1 MNRSG
6 ALLVVSV
13 AMMGCGSSQP
23 DSEHLGDVA
32 WHEARWSEAV
42 ADYKAAGNTPDLLA
56 KEADAAFHGGM
67 LAEAAEAW
75 TQLGLA
81 DSSRAG
87 EAAAGLVRA
96 ADMAEH
102 DGDQAAL
109 ALAILGIRK
118 VAPVWPLGRLA
129 VRLAQAPAL
138 PPADAAEILPAA
150 LATASNRAA
159 ADPLLVALAHAD
171 RQRGACDQA
180 VPILDG
186 LLHRGIGTSTRDSV
200 GVELEWCEL
209 SLGLAALRG
218 QQAGPAERWFQ
229 RAAQRDPNGTAGRRA
244 MVGYG
249 DARMAEGDLAAA
261 MTAWEAAIAADPTDS
276 IAALARRRLA
286 PPPVADSDTSTT
298 ARAADS
304 AGAARHADDGGGNE

>member
-6 ALLVVSV
+6 VLLMASVVV
-13 AMMGCGSSQP
+13 AGCGSSQP
-23 DSEHLGDVA
+23 DSERLGDVA
-32 WHEARWSEAV
+32 WHEARWAAAV

-102 DGDQAAL
+102 DGDQSAL

-118 VAPVWPLGRLA
+118 VAPGWPLGRLA

-159 ADPLLVALAHAD
+159 ADPLLAALGHAD
-171 RQRGACDQA
+171 RARGACDQA

-186 LLHRGIGTSTRDSV
+186 LLHRNIGAGTRDSV
-200 GVELEWCEL
+200 GVDLQWCEL
-209 SLGLAALRG
+209 SLGLVALQNQRP
-218 QQAGPAERWFQ
+218 GPAERWFQ
-229 RAAQRDPNGTAGRRA
+229 RAAQRDPNGPAGRRA
-244 MVGYG
+244 LIGYG

-286 PPPVADSDTSTT
+286 PPPVADTDTM
-298 ARAADS
+298 AA
-304 AGAARHADDGGGNE
+304 AGAGNAPDSGGNG